1 MRRVAA
7 GCAGHCEWLHHGF
20 SLQDVVADD
29 DLAALFGDDDSS
41 DNEDY
46 DPSAAPQVLE
56 RGRVLTIV

>member
-1 MRRVAA
+1 MASDRGLA
-7 GCAGHCEWLHHGF
+7 
-20 SLQDVVADD
+20 LQDVVADD

-56 RGRVLTIV
+56 